1 MDNEI
6 IKVLLLLPLLVVS
19 VFYNVNNADKS
30 VFIDWRFFTT
40 NPDIIKVIIKNNCI
54 KRLHKIIVKYFFGN
68 E

>member
-40 NPDIIKVIIKNNCI
+40 NPDIIKGIIKTTALSVCI
-54 KRLHKIIVKYFFGN
+54 K
-68 E
+68 